1 MHKTSKEYG
10 VGSRH
15 QDTVRSRHLLA
26 ACCLLIATYCFM
38 ISSDVYASGLF
49 SGLVVS
55 QGDSVSGG
63 VKVVEI
69 YPGCPAERAGVAAGD
84 LIIEIDGQKIK
95 TLDEFVK
102 TSKARGK
109 KDMEAGLVLIRK
121 GKLQNLRV
129 VTYSEIIFKEWRE
142 KVPPPPQSSI
152 GGLSLFQYY
161 MEKGKAKLGENNVGG
176 AFEVKLARDEEAARY
191 LFYALHYN
199 PTEVGVVL
207 LIADTYMDL
216 ARLYLKNG
224 QTPPAVENYGKAANL
239 YEKCSRKHVAEKELE
254 LILTHLQE
262 VEKELISLLPPEEQG
277 PVSAEKTTAG
287 SLPVKASP

>member
-1 MHKTSKEYG
+1 MHKSKTRRGG
-10 VGSRH
+10 V
-15 QDTVRSRHLLA
+15 TPPLLLLLTA
-26 ACCLLIATYCFM
+26 YCLIV
-38 ISSDVYASGLF
+38 SSDVYASGLF

-55 QGDSVSGG
+55 QGDSASGG

-69 YPGCPAERAGVAAGD
+69 YPGCPAERAGVSAGD

-102 TSKARGK
+102 MSKARGA

-152 GGLSLFQYY
+152 MGLSLFQYY
-161 MEKGKAKLGENNVGG
+161 MEKGKAKLGENKVGG
-176 AFEVKLARDEEAARY
+176 SFETKLARDEEAIRY
-191 LFYALHYN
+191 FFYALHYN
-199 PTEVGVVL
+199 PTEVGVAL
-207 LIADTYMDL
+207 FIADTHMNM
-216 ARLYLKNG
+216 ARLYLENG
-224 QTPPAVENYGKAANL
+224 RIPLAVENYGKAANL
-239 YEKCSRKHVAEKELE
+239 YEKCSKKHVAEKELE

-262 VEKELISLLPPEEQG
+262 VAKELISLLPPEEQG
-277 PVSAEKTTAG
+277 PVSAEKTTTG

>member
-1 MHKTSKEYG
+1 
-10 VGSRH
+10 V
-15 QDTVRSRHLLA
+15 
-26 ACCLLIATYCFM
+26 
-38 ISSDVYASGLF
+38 
-49 SGLVVS
+49 
-55 QGDSVSGG
+55 
-63 VKVVEI
+63 
-69 YPGCPAERAGVAAGD
+69 
-84 LIIEIDGQKIK
+84 
-95 TLDEFVK
+95 
-102 TSKARGK
+102 
-109 KDMEAGLVLIRK
+109 GLVLIRK

-129 VTYSEIIFKEWRE
+129 ITYSEIIFKEWKE

-161 MEKGKAKLGENNVGG
+161 MEKGKAKLGENKVGG
-176 AFEVKLARDEEAARY
+176 AFETKLARDEEAARY

-207 LIADTYMDL
+207 LIADTYMDM

-262 VEKELISLLPPEEQG
+262 VEKELLSLLPPEEQG
-277 PVSAEKTTAG
+277 PVSAEKTTTG

>member
-1 MHKTSKEYG
+1 MHKSKPRRGG
-10 VGSRH
+10 V
-15 QDTVRSRHLLA
+15 TPPLLLLLTA
-26 ACCLLIATYCFM
+26 YCLIV
-38 ISSDVYASGLF
+38 SSDVYASGLF

-55 QGDSVSGG
+55 QGDSASGG

-69 YPGCPAERAGVAAGD
+69 YPGCPAERAGIIAGD

-102 TSKARGK
+102 TSKARRD
-109 KDMEAGLVLIRK
+109 KDIEASLILIRK

-129 VTYSEIIFKEWRE
+129 ITYSEIIFKEWRE

-161 MEKGKAKLGENNVGG
+161 MEKGKAKLGENKVGG
-176 AFEVKLARDEEAARY
+176 SFETRLARDEEAIRY

-199 PTEVGVVL
+199 PTEVGVAI
-207 LIADTYMDL
+207 LIADTHMDM
-216 ARLYLKNG
+216 ARLYLENG
-224 QTPPAVENYGKAANL
+224 RTPLAVENYGKAANL

-277 PVSAEKTTAG
+277 PVSAEKTTIG

>member
-1 MHKTSKEYG
+1 MHKSKTRRGG
-10 VGSRH
+10 VTPS
-15 QDTVRSRHLLA
+15 LLLLLTA
-26 ACCLLIATYCFM
+26 YCLIV
-38 ISSDVYASGLF
+38 SSDVYASGLF

-55 QGDSVSGG
+55 QGDSASGG

-84 LIIEIDGQKIK
+84 LIIEIDGRKIK

-102 TSKARGK
+102 TSKARRD
-109 KDMEAGLVLIRK
+109 KDTEVGLVLIRK

-129 VTYSEIIFKEWRE
+129 ITYSEIIFKEWKE

-161 MEKGKAKLGENNVGG
+161 MEKGKAKLGENKVGG
-176 AFEVKLARDEEAARY
+176 AFETKLARDEEAARY

-207 LIADTYMDL
+207 LIADTYMDM

-254 LILTHLQE
+254 LILAHLQE
-262 VEKELISLLPPEEQG
+262 VAKELISLLPPEEQG
-277 PVSAEKTTAG
+277 PVSAEKTTTG

>member
-15 QDTVRSRHLLA
+15 QDTVRGRHLLA
-26 ACCLLIATYCFM
+26 ACCLLLATYCFM
-38 ISSDVYASGLF
+38 ISLDVYASGLF

-55 QGDSVSGG
+55 QGDSASGG

-69 YPGCPAERAGVAAGD
+69 YPGCPAERAGVSAGD

-102 TSKARGK
+102 MSKARGA

-152 GGLSLFQYY
+152 MGLSLFQYY
-161 MEKGKAKLGENNVGG
+161 MEKGKAKLGENKVGG
-176 AFEVKLARDEEAARY
+176 AFETKLARDEEAIRY

-199 PTEVGVVL
+199 PTEVGVAL
-207 LIADTYMDL
+207 FIADTHMNM
-216 ARLYLKNG
+216 ARLYLENG
-224 QTPPAVENYGKAANL
+224 RIPLAVENYGKAANL
-239 YEKCSRKHVAEKELE
+239 YEKCSKKHVAEKELE

-262 VEKELISLLPPEEQG
+262 VAKELISLLPPEEQG
-277 PVSAEKTTAG
+277 PVSAEKTTTG

>member
-1 MHKTSKEYG
+1 LHKSKTRRGG
-10 VGSRH
+10 VTPS
-15 QDTVRSRHLLA
+15 LLLLLTA
-26 ACCLLIATYCFM
+26 YCLIV
-38 ISSDVYASGLF
+38 SSDVYASGLF

-55 QGDSVSGG
+55 QGDSASGG

-84 LIIEIDGQKIK
+84 LIIEIDGRKIK

-102 TSKARGK
+102 TSKARRD
-109 KDMEAGLVLIRK
+109 KDTEVGLVLIRK

-129 VTYSEIIFKEWRE
+129 ITYSEIIFKEWKE

-161 MEKGKAKLGENNVGG
+161 MEKGKAKLGENKVGG
-176 AFEVKLARDEEAARY
+176 AFETKLARDEEAARY

-207 LIADTYMDL
+207 LIADTYMDM

-277 PVSAEKTTAG
+277 PVSAEKTTTG

>member
-1 MHKTSKEYG
+1 MYKTSKEYG

-26 ACCLLIATYCFM
+26 ACCLLIAAYCFM
-38 ISSDVYASGLF
+38 ISSDVCASGLF

-55 QGDSVSGG
+55 QGDSASGG

-69 YPGCPAERAGVAAGD
+69 HSGCPAERAGIIAGD

-102 TSKARGK
+102 TSKARGD

-142 KVPPPPQSSI
+142 KVPPPSQSSI

-161 MEKGKAKLGENNVGG
+161 MEKGKAKLGENKAGG
-176 AFEVKLARDEEAARY
+176 TFETKLARDEEAIRY

-199 PTEVGVVL
+199 PTEVGVAI
-207 LIADTYMDL
+207 LIADTYMDM

-224 QTPPAVENYGKAANL
+224 RTPLAVENYGKAANL

-254 LILTHLQE
+254 LILAHLQE
-262 VEKELISLLPPEEQG
+262 VAKELISLLPPEEQG
-277 PVSAEKTTAG
+277 PVSAEKTTTG
-287 SLPVKASP
+287 SLPVKAAP

>member
-1 MHKTSKEYG
+1 MHKSKTRRGG
-10 VGSRH
+10 VTPS
-15 QDTVRSRHLLA
+15 LLLLLTA
-26 ACCLLIATYCFM
+26 YCLIV
-38 ISSDVYASGLF
+38 SSDVYASGLF

-55 QGDSVSGG
+55 QGDSASGG

-84 LIIEIDGQKIK
+84 LIIEIDGRKIK

-102 TSKARGK
+102 TSKARRD
-109 KDMEAGLVLIRK
+109 KDTEVGLVLIRK

-129 VTYSEIIFKEWRE
+129 ITYSEIIFKEWKE

-161 MEKGKAKLGENNVGG
+161 MEKGKAKLGENKVGG
-176 AFEVKLARDEEAARY
+176 AFETKLARDEEAARY

-207 LIADTYMDL
+207 LIADTYMDM

-262 VEKELISLLPPEEQG
+262 VEKELLSLLPPEEQG
-277 PVSAEKTTAG
+277 PVSAEKTTTG

>member
-1 MHKTSKEYG
+1 MHKSKTRRGG
-10 VGSRH
+10 V
-15 QDTVRSRHLLA
+15 TPPLLLLLTA
-26 ACCLLIATYCFM
+26 YCLIV
-38 ISSDVYASGLF
+38 SSDIYASGLF

-55 QGDSVSGG
+55 QGDSASGG

-69 YPGCPAERAGVAAGD
+69 YPGCPAERAGIIAGD

-102 TSKARGK
+102 TSKARGA
-109 KDMEAGLVLIRK
+109 KDMEAGLVLIRR

-129 VTYSEIIFKEWRE
+129 VTYSEIIFKEWKE

-161 MEKGKAKLGENNVGG
+161 MEKGKAKLGENKAGG
-176 AFEVKLARDEEAARY
+176 TFETKLARDEEAIRY

-199 PTEVGVVL
+199 PTEVGVAI
-207 LIADTYMDL
+207 LIADTHMDM
-216 ARLYLKNG
+216 ARLYLKNAR
-224 QTPPAVENYGKAANL
+224 TPLAVENYGKAANL

-254 LILTHLQE
+254 LILAHLQE
-262 VEKELISLLPPEEQG
+262 VAKELISLLPPEEQV
-277 PVSAEKTTAG
+277 PVSAEKTTTG

>member
-1 MHKTSKEYG
+1 MHKSKTRRGG
-10 VGSRH
+10 VTPS
-15 QDTVRSRHLLA
+15 LLLLLTA
-26 ACCLLIATYCFM
+26 YCLIV
-38 ISSDVYASGLF
+38 SSDVYASGLF

-55 QGDSVSGG
+55 QGDSASGG

-84 LIIEIDGQKIK
+84 LIIEIDGRKIK

-102 TSKARGK
+102 TSKARRD
-109 KDMEAGLVLIRK
+109 KDTEVGLVLIRK

-129 VTYSEIIFKEWRE
+129 ITYSEIIFKEWKE

-161 MEKGKAKLGENNVGG
+161 MEKGKAKLGENKVGG
-176 AFEVKLARDEEAARY
+176 AFETKLARDEEAARY

-207 LIADTYMDL
+207 LIADTYMDM

-277 PVSAEKTTAG
+277 PVSAEKTTTG

>member
-1 MHKTSKEYG
+1 MHKSKTRRGG
-10 VGSRH
+10 V
-15 QDTVRSRHLLA
+15 TPPLLLLLT
-26 ACCLLIATYCFM
+26 ACCLIV
-38 ISSDVYASGLF
+38 SSDVYASGLF

-55 QGDSVSGG
+55 QGDSASGG

-69 YPGCPAERAGVAAGD
+69 YPGCPAERAGIIAGD

-102 TSKARGK
+102 TSKAR
-109 KDMEAGLVLIRK
+109 KDKDIEASLLLIRK

-129 VTYSEIIFKEWRE
+129 ITYSEIIFKEWRE

-161 MEKGKAKLGENNVGG
+161 MEKGKAKLGENKVGG
-176 AFEVKLARDEEAARY
+176 AFETRLARDEEAIRY

-199 PTEVGVVL
+199 PTEVGVAI
-207 LIADTYMDL
+207 LIADTHMDM
-216 ARLYLKNG
+216 ARLYLENG
-224 QTPPAVENYGKAANL
+224 RTPLAVENYGKAANL

-254 LILTHLQE
+254 LILAHLQE

-277 PVSAEKTTAG
+277 PVSAEKTTTG
-287 SLPVKASP
+287 SLPVKVSP